1 MEIADELTK
10 SLSVYF
16 NQKNIDSILK
26 KTKDDQRLKIYEIL
40 CMINNPEITP
50 KEGLLDAV
58 AMLKK
63 NQLLWNHPTFALAKV
78 KLEEENDFIICPY
91 EISEGILTC
100 RKCGCKKIFSF
111 TKQTRSLDEPTPV
124 FALCSQCGNRWAE
137 GS

>member
-16 NQKNIDSILK
+16 NQKNIDS
-26 KTKDDQRLKIYEIL
+26 
-40 CMINNPEITP
+40 
-50 KEGLLDAV
+50 
-58 AMLKK
+58 MLKK

-111 TKQTRSLDEPTPV
+111 TKQTRSLDEPTTV